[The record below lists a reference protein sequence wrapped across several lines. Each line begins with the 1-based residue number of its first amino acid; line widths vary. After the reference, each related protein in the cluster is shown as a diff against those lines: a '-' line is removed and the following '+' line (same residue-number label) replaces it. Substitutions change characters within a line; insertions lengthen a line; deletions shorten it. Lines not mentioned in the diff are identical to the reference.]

1 MRMQNFIDIT
11 QFSQTSLLAL
21 LAEAQRFLKFNVDNT
36 SILKN
41 KFIANLFFEPSTR
54 TSCSFEI
61 AAKRLGANIINLN
74 TAHSS
79 MQKGETVLDTILN
92 LKAMGVQ
99 AFVIRHKKENLVDEI
114 ANKLDQQSAI
124 INAGSGTQ
132 QHPSQALLDMLTI
145 QQYKPDFS
153 NLTVAIIGDMFHSRV
168 AHSDITA
175 LQLLNTKEIRLIA
188 PKSLL
193 PENISQKNITTFT
206 EIKSGLRNVDV
217 IITLRM
223 QHERAVAGKMPNI
236 DTFHQQYGL
245 TLERL
250 QWAKSN
256 AIVMHPGPINRGVE
270 LTDEVIAS
278 PQSVILQQPTMGVAV
293 RMAILNQAFLT

>member
-1 MRMQNFIDIT
+1 MQNFIDIT
-11 QFSQTSLLAL
+11 QFSETSLLAL
-21 LAEAQRFLKFNVDNT
+21 LAEAQHFLDFKIDNT

-54 TSCSFEI
+54 TLCSFEI
-61 AAKRLGANIINLN
+61 AAKRLGANVINLN

-92 LKAMGVQ
+92 LQTMGIQ
-99 AFVIRHKKENLVDEI
+99 AFVIRHKKENLVNEI
-114 ANKLDQQSAI
+114 ATKLEQQSII

-145 QQYKPDFS
+145 QQHKPDFS
-153 NLTVAIIGDMFHSRV
+153 DLTVAIIGDMFHSRV
-168 AHSDITA
+168 AHSDIAA

-188 PKSLL
+188 PTSLL
-193 PENISQKNITTFT
+193 PQKISQKNITTFT
-206 EIKSGLRNVDV
+206 EIKSGLKNVDV

-223 QHERAVAGKMPNI
+223 QHERAAIGKMPSV
-236 DTFHQQYGL
+236 DAFHQQYGL

-250 QWAKSN
+250 QLAKAN
-256 AIVMHPGPINRGVE
+256 AIIMHPGPVNRGVE

-278 PQSVILQQPTMGVAV
+278 PQSVILQQPSMGVAV
-293 RMAILNQAFLT
+293 RMAILNRAFST